1 MNLKKIEIRN
11 MLIDLNPEK
20 DQESNSI
27 DQLCIPILQI
37 INRVVPADNH
47 KLTEAIVCLTHLI
60 SDPNLLAVK

>member
-1 MNLKKIEIRN
+1 MNEKKVDIRN
-11 MLIDLNPEK
+11 MLIDLSPEQ
-20 DQESNSI
+20 DTESNSI

-37 INRVVPADNH
+37 INRAVPADNH